1 MKLLLN
7 YDYHPEQTPEVT
19 TKSVLPK
26 MPSQQLFTLKMI
38 SAENKAA
45 PTAAQANG
53 NGSAVDELLPEV
65 ASVMAE
71 EGTDATD
78 KVDDIENGASDM
90 SDAEVNDVDN
100 EGSIGSS
107 DESNDEKD
115 QDNDDDE
122 DDDNDGNDYYDN
134 DDGNDTDE
142 VDNEENS
149 FQQKTPICPRLNS
162 KASFMLKQGNQ
173 SSFSFRFGEHFSLDN
188 TFPFS
193 HFTRGSQKLYPILVH
208 VYYVTEAIEVIVNIY
223 CS

>member
-19 TKSVLPK
+19 KADLPK
-26 MPSQQLFTLKMI
+26 MPSQQLFTLKMM
-38 SAENKAA
+38 SAENKT
-45 PTAAQANG
+45 PSAAQANG
-53 NGSAVDELLPEV
+53 NGSAVDDLPEV
-65 ASVMAE
+65 VSVMAE

-100 EGSIGSS
+100 EDSVGSS

-115 QDNDDDE
+115 GDNDDE
-122 DDDNDGNDYYDN
+122 EYDDNEGNDYNDN

-142 VDNEENS
+142 VDSEETDL
-149 FQQKTPICPRLNS
+149 QQKPPIFPRLNS

-173 SSFSFRFGEHFSLDN
+173 SSFSFRFGEHVTLNVYSFS
-188 TFPFS
+188 F
-193 HFTRGSQKLYPILVH
+193 LYVKRLTSPDF
-208 VYYVTEAIEVIVNIY
+208 YFIY
-223 CS
+223 SFFLKELKS

>member
-7 YDYHPEQTPEVT
+7 YDYHPEQTHEVT
-19 TKSVLPK
+19 KAELPK

-38 SAENKAA
+38 SAENKTPA
-45 PTAAQANG
+45 AAQANG
-53 NGSAVDELLPEV
+53 NGSAVDDLPEV
-65 ASVMAE
+65 VSVMAE

-100 EGSIGSS
+100 EDSVGSS

-115 QDNDDDE
+115 GDNDDE
-122 DDDNDGNDYYDN
+122 EYDDNEGNDYNDN

-142 VDNEENS
+142 VDSEETDL
-149 FQQKTPICPRLNS
+149 QQKPPIFPRLNS

-173 SSFSFRFGEHFSLDN
+173 SSFSFRFGE
-188 TFPFS
+188 
-193 HFTRGSQKLYPILVH
+193 
-208 VYYVTEAIEVIVNIY
+208 YVTLLMFTLFHFHVSKGLPVLIFCFCKN
-223 CS
+223 